1 MNSLLNLRNTCDA
14 LLVSGEY
21 DNIELIGSIDW
32 KKMPES
38 AKEVK
43 SIVIGNTRITEYVQG
58 TIRIVSVH
66 PYGLFQII

>member
-21 DNIELIGSIDW
+21 DNIELIGAIDW

>member
-1 MNSLLNLRNTCDA
+1 MSSLLNLRNTCDA

-21 DNIELIGSIDW
+21 DNIELIGVIEW
-32 KKMPES
+32 KTIPES

-43 SIVIGNTRITEYVQG
+43 SIVIGNTRITEYLQG
-58 TIRIVSVH
+58 TIRIIRVH